1 MSNKR
6 KRLRIKYKKER
17 AILSDVLPYELPIIF
32 SNRHFY
38 RFLVQYGIEIEG
50 NTIAI
55 KKEKLSSKETTIL
68 PEIVKLLFG
77 CNKDTQ
83 AHGAPLV
90 LDIKDNDWRTPFIY
104 KISHKE
110 KEFRELAVIHPKN
123 QVELVGIY
131 DKYKELILYYCSLSR
146 YSIRKPDEI
155 AKFVFYK
162 DKLHRF
168 SKGHKS
174 DSVENYL
181 NEYENLRTFFSYR
194 KYTNIHR
201 FYEDYRYQRA
211 EKKYNHL
218 VKFDIAKC
226 FDSIYTHSLV
236 WALHNKEIVKNNLG
250 WSKNTFAGEFDK
262 FMQNINFGETNGI
275 LIGPEFSR
283 IFAELI
289 FQKIDKAV
297 ENKLRSLEHPY
308 FIGQH
313 YECYRYVDDYFL
325 FYNDD
330 SARDIIMDTFRLELK
345 EYKMSLSEAKTVMFD
360 KPIITDITIAKYK
373 IIDLI
378 DNSIKFKIEE
388 AELSEI
394 ADEDAEK
401 VELELINDKFT
412 IYINPNKLAAKFK
425 AILRESNVGYK
436 DVINYTLATIARKVE
451 TIIKKIDKKF
461 REYTELE
468 LLERLDRDS
477 LKKKYNLEKR
487 FTAFIINVLDFIF
500 FIYTVNPRVNSTIK
514 LTVVL
519 NTIISFFS
527 GRQYFDL
534 KELGG
539 RKSVS
544 RFDKISKDLVYKKIQ
559 DEIRLVLEKNKIV
572 KHTQVETLYLLIILK
587 ELGQE
592 YMLPADV
599 ITKYFCLN
607 QDDSNPE
614 LKCKEDINALSIMV
628 LLFYISSNSKYDT
641 VRNAITNH
649 IVEKISKTDQNKRRS
664 NTELTLILFDSLCCP
679 HINVDIKRNL
689 LSLFEIDDTIMQNN
703 IIEFCAV
710 NQKYWFTKWGK
721 LNLNKELNAK
731 ISLEVYS

>member
-38 RFLVQYGIEIEG
+38 RFLVQYGIEID
-50 NTIAI
+50 NNSVTINNN
-55 KKEKLSSKETTIL
+55 KLSSKEAAVL
-68 PEIVKLLFG
+68 PEIVKLLLG
-77 CNKDTQ
+77 CNKDT
-83 AHGAPLV
+83 PTKSTPFV
-90 LDIKDNDWRTPFIY
+90 LDIKDSDWRTPFIY

-110 KEFRELAVIHPKN
+110 KEFRELAIIHPKN
-123 QVELVGIY
+123 QVELINIY

-146 YSIRKPDEI
+146 YSIRKPDDI
-155 AKFVFYK
+155 AKFVYYK

-168 SKGHKS
+168 SKGYKR

-181 NEYENLRTFFSYR
+181 NEYENLRTFFSYK
-194 KYTNIHR
+194 KYTNIYR

-262 FMQNINFGETNGI
+262 FMQNVNFGETNGI

-289 FQKIDKAV
+289 FQKIDKSV
-297 ENKLRSLEHPY
+297 ETKLLSDNQY
-308 FIGQH
+308 FVGQH

-330 SARDIIMDTFRLELK
+330 LVKDTIMDAFRLELK
-345 EYKMSLSEAKTVMFD
+345 EYKMSLSEAKTVKYD

-373 IIDLI
+373 IVDLI
-378 DNSIKFKIEE
+378 GDSIKFKIEE
-388 AELSEI
+388 AELPEI
-394 ADEDAEK
+394 ADNDSEK
-401 VELELINDKFT
+401 ADLELINDKFT
-412 IYINPNKLAAKFK
+412 IYVNPNKLAAKFK
-425 AILRESNVGYK
+425 AILKESNVGYK

-451 TIIKKIDKKF
+451 AIIKKIDKKF

-468 LLERLDRDS
+468 LLNRLDKDG

-487 FTAFIINVLDFIF
+487 FTAFVINVLDFIF

-519 NTIISFFS
+519 NTIISFFN
-527 GRQYFDL
+527 GRQYFDI

-539 RKSVS
+539 RKAVS
-544 RFDKISKDLVYKKIQ
+544 RFEGINKDMVFKKIQ
-559 DEIRLVLEKNKIV
+559 DEIRLVLEKTKIV
-572 KHTQVETLYLLIILK
+572 KHSQVETLYLLIILK
-587 ELGQE
+587 ELGRE

-599 ITKYFCLN
+599 LTKYFCLN
-607 QDDSNPE
+607 QDDGKTE

-628 LLFYISSNSKYDT
+628 LLFYISNESKYDA
-641 VRNAITNH
+641 VRSAVTAH
-649 IVEKISKTDQNKRRS
+649 IVEKISTTDKEKRRR
-664 NTELTLILFDSLCCP
+664 NTELTLILFDSLSCP
-679 HINVDIKRNL
+679 YINTDIKRKL
-689 LSLFEIDDTIMQNN
+689 LSLFEINELTIKDN
-703 IIEFCAV
+703 IIEFCCT

-721 LNLNKELNAK
+721 INLNKELNAK